1 MKTVSKGLILAFVL
15 FLHCSDNSQK
25 NQLLFQDS
33 LAPSPS
39 SAWNTPPDRFLDINS
54 RKVFHLTPKS
64 DPTEHPWVG
73 DSTWTCYRIEIEM
86 LAPDSVRRNFV
97 GLDFHVQPNGVQSNN
112 IGFFVGGDPNLPRV
126 FEAAAHWY
134 SGNVSW
140 KLWPFASS
148 TAPLPQSEWITWRLD
163 IGRDFANIYVNN
175 DSLPVY
181 TARDLP
187 FSSGGVRL
195 WEYNGSAL
203 FRNLKITR
211 LDSAQMT
218 PLLPDPWAEARQKER
233 VQNWQI
239 SRVYP
244 QDISSQALE
253 TSEADWR
260 RPVVDARG
268 IVNVTA
274 TYPQQQD
281 KGTVYAT
288 GDLTCDTDTCRILHL
303 SYTDQLT
310 VWINDVQVFDGP
322 ARGWYDPGRTPMEGF
337 GRLLPD
343 LFQIRINLKAGAN
356 DIHVRH
362 LINEPQFGSGF
373 WMGLE

>member
-1 MKTVSKGLILAFVL
+1 MRNFSRILSVGFCTLVL
-15 FLHCSDNSQK
+15 LSCSPSDHI
-25 NQLLFQDS
+25 LFQDDLDS
-33 LAPSPS
+33 KDAPG
-39 SAWNTPPDRFLDINS
+39 WNTSPDKFVTIDGR
-54 RKVFHLTPKS
+54 RVFHLTPKS
-64 DPTEHPWVG
+64 DPAEHPWIG
-73 DSTWTCYRIEIEM
+73 DSTWTCYRIEIDM
-86 LAPDSVRRNFV
+86 LTPDSVRRNFV
-97 GLDFHVQPNGVQSNN
+97 GLDFHVQPDGVQSNN
-112 IGFFVGGDPNLPRV
+112 IGFFVGGDPQLPRV

-140 KLWPFASS
+140 KLWPFASN
-148 TAPLPQSEWITWRLD
+148 TAPLPQSDWITWRLD
-163 IGRDFANIYVNN
+163 VGPDFVNVYVNN

-187 FSSGGVRL
+187 FSSGGVRF

-211 LDSAQMT
+211 LDSSQMT
-218 PLLPDPWAEARQKER
+218 PLLPDPWAEARQRQR

-244 QDISSQALE
+244 QDISAQALE
-253 TSEADWR
+253 TSSADWR
-260 RPVVDARG
+260 TPVVDARG

-288 GDLTCDTDTCRILHL
+288 GDLACHTDTSRVLHL

-310 VWINDVQVFDGP
+310 VWINDIQVFDGA
-322 ARGWYDPGRTPMEGF
+322 ARGWYDPGRNPAEGF

-343 LFQIRINLKAGAN
+343 LLQTPIHLKAGVN
-356 DIHVRH
+356 NIRVRH
-362 LINEPQFGSGF
+362 QINEPQFGSGF
-373 WMGLE
+373 WMGFE